1 MHKNSHAARPHL
13 ATRVKHL
20 DPAIRKASSDFSTP
34 SSQLFHNGTSS
45 SYWPFQSSVSA
56 PLGYCWRPIRA
67 MNFWWCFPFFFSCI
81 NCPRHRKTHRFFLIV
96 FSLVEATED
105 ARGIMQGGSWLSGWL
120 FFSVR
125 SFYGFGQVITEKEQ
139 QTQKSNKSLVQ
150 LSFFPSFYCI
160 FFGFFRSIVPSV
172 QC

>member
-67 MNFWWCFPFFFSCI
+67 MNFWWCFPFFFLMYQLPKTQENASFFSHRIFPCWSHWGCKGYYARWFLTFWLVVFFSKI
-81 NCPRHRKTHRFFLIV
+81 FLRFWASYHRKRAANPKI
-96 FSLVEATED
+96 
-105 ARGIMQGGSWLSGWL
+105 
-120 FFSVR
+120 
-125 SFYGFGQVITEKEQ
+125 K
-139 QTQKSNKSLVQ
+139 
-150 LSFFPSFYCI
+150 
-160 FFGFFRSIVPSV
+160 
-172 QC
+172 